1 MSAKKHKSDYFILS
15 ILGLLTTGVLILLVI
30 SDMVRQDRSESLG
43 SRTTYSTNINGT
55 IVPFTLFKR
64 LGISV
69 TRLERAL
76 VRDVLE
82 DIDVL
87 FQLDPVIPMHA
98 DETEDMRAWLI
109 SGGVFI
115 CTEVPMDFA
124 NELRS
129 LRSLSRNSIRFRRF
143 GPTQQR
149 TNQIESSE
157 LTSIPVEHNR
167 LPLARDVSKI
177 SFDTSDVLRNDV
189 VDSNKPRSGIE
200 PLFVDDLG
208 VRIATQKFGRGRF
221 IVLSDSSFLVN
232 GKIGKNDN
240 SILATNLV
248 CYALSKARGT
258 KVVFDEYHQ
267 DSSHHVGGFNVLGKS
282 LFTTPAGWAVL
293 SLTVAGVFYLIYKG
307 RRFGSRRDIKKKQL
321 RSKLDYVYSVGATYR
336 AAGANRLV
344 LELVH
349 DWLKRKM
356 TSLTGLVHNASNE
369 TTAAELSR
377 RTDADRRQCKEVLDR
392 CDRLLARKRLSQ
404 RDLLLAMKQLARIEM
419 EVFNEYRSRK

>member
-1 MSAKKHKSDYFILS
+1 VSAKKHKSDYFILG
-15 ILGLLTTGVLILLVI
+15 ILGLLTASVLILLVI
-30 SDMVRQDRSESLG
+30 VDMVRQDRSESLG
-43 SRTTYSTNINGT
+43 SRTTYSPNINGT
-55 IVPFTLFKR
+55 IVPYTLFER

-69 TRLERAL
+69 TRSEKVLM
-76 VRDVLE
+76 RDVF
-82 DIDVL
+82 DSADVL
-87 FQLDPVIPMHA
+87 FQLDPVISMHA

-115 CTEVPMDFA
+115 CTEIPVDFA
-124 NELRS
+124 NDLRS
-129 LRSLSRNSIRFRRF
+129 LGRNRIRFGRF
-143 GPTQQR
+143 GPMQR
-149 TNQIESSE
+149 RSNQIESSE

-167 LPLARDVSKI
+167 LPLARDVSEI
-177 SFDTSDVLRNDV
+177 SFDTSEVLRIDV
-189 VDSNKPRSGIE
+189 TDSNKPSSSIE
-200 PLFVDDLG
+200 PLLVDDHG

-221 IVLSDSSFLVN
+221 IVLSDSSFLAN

-248 CYALSKARGT
+248 YYALSEAGGT

-267 DSSHHVGGFNVLGKS
+267 DPSHHTGGFNVLSKS
-282 LFTTPAGWAVL
+282 LFTSPAGWAVL
-293 SLTVAGVFYLIYKG
+293 SLTVAGVLYLIYKG

-349 DWLKRKM
+349 DWLKRRM
-356 TSLTGLVHNASNE
+356 TGLAGLVHNASNE
-369 TTAAELSR
+369 TIASELSR
-377 RTDADRRQCKEVLDR
+377 RTDADRRRYKEILDQ
-392 CDRLLARKRLSQ
+392 CDRLLAQKRLSQ
-404 RDLLLAMKQLARIEM
+404 RDLLLAIKQLARIEM